1 MEETIN
7 YMKELEVWSV
17 YYNIRIEMKPLRRRE
32 ICWLLTSLGDIY
44 RFLHETSFLIINI
57 VLHESQKYTNLF
69 QTY

>member
-1 MEETIN
+1 M
-7 YMKELEVWSV
+7 EVWSV
-17 YYNIRIEMKPLRRRE
+17 YYNIRIAMKPLRRRVL
-32 ICWLLTSLGDIY
+32 CWLLTSLGDMY

>member
-1 MEETIN
+1 
-7 YMKELEVWSV
+7 
-17 YYNIRIEMKPLRRRE
+17 MKPLRRRE
-32 ICWLLTSLGDIY
+32 ICWLLTLLGDIY